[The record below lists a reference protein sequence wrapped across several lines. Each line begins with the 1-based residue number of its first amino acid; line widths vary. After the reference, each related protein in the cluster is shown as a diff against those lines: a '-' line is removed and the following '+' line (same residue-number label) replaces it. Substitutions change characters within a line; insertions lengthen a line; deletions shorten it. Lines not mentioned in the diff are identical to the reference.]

1 MKLCTSKHLF
11 AFVVFNIISDI
22 AHCATRV
29 YSKCSEDQLCCLL
42 DFIGIFIYSLGYFAL
57 ITALVS
63 AFILHYCSRVN
74 NRRIYD
80 RILAKR
86 SFLVTTSI
94 PSLTPSLLSSAL
106 AFPEV
111 SSSETKRPE
120 SKDDLTPLCSA
131 DV

>member
-1 MKLCTSKHLF
+1 VYILSVLKTNF
-11 AFVVFNIISDI
+11 AACV
-22 AHCATRV
+22 
-29 YSKCSEDQLCCLL
+29 
-42 DFIGIFIYSLGYFAL
+42 DFIGIFVYSPGYFAL

-63 AFILHYCSRVN
+63 AFIPHYCSRVN

-86 SFLVTTSI
+86 SFLVATSTQ
-94 PSLTPSLLSSAL
+94 SLTQSLLSGAL

-131 DV
+131 GV